1 LHRHQVMV
9 KFLLAREESLI
20 LTLLL
25 GVIPCQYRRKW
36 YIAKTRFSG
45 LYFCLREY
53 RCIKHFYV
61 IRPESY
67 RVLLVHFPSLTGLVV
82 FLAIASC
89 HTIDLQDKKHECK
102 ILYRYRII
110 RNRQCDTDYRSITNE

>member
-53 RCIKHFYV
+53 RNSKYQA
-61 IRPESY
+61 
-67 RVLLVHFPSLTGLVV
+67 LLRNPSRKLPSLTGL
-82 FLAIASC
+82 LP
-89 HTIDLQDKKHECK
+89 
-102 ILYRYRII
+102 
-110 RNRQCDTDYRSITNE
+110 